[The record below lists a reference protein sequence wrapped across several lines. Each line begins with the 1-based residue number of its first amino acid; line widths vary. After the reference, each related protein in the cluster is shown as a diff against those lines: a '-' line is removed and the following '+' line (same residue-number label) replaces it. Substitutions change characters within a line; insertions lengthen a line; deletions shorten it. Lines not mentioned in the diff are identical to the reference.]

1 MKSCIYCGEQ
11 KSFDQFSDEHIWPN
25 ALGGDYLPHDVW
37 RTDDVCQR
45 CNSVSGLFVDGAF
58 IRSWMGQAELS
69 NGALEYLAG
78 RDKPGAIPLNYL
90 GPIQDIP
97 APRGHVADYWA
108 GPCGA
113 NIIHIRPDNGDEQWT
128 AYAGGDPKAKKAAAG
143 RAYMALTSQ
152 NEFWVTVSLLSFKH
166 HFDRAERFVVNM
178 ELPPNWSFKAPDR
191 NDPVQAEDMTTID
204 AVIKRGRDGDS
215 FRGRIS
221 VSADLGNRLLSKLG
235 LAVGYKLLGA
245 AFLETDNAKNLR
257 WGLREANIEKRKK
270 IPLRGSSYLSG
281 RGLRGMEAVLA
292 WPGGWVLMVKLTDG
306 KLSLSVLSPSGR
318 AMSVL
323 ISDEQTL
330 VDGLDLKFRDGVVW
344 ITAPVAEEAVGPI
357 MLSEY
362 VAHQAKFFLSPMLAK
377 LASRRGDTA
386 TLPLCR

>member
-37 RTDDVCQR
+37 RTDIV
-45 CNSVSGLFVDGAF
+45 
-58 IRSWMGQAELS
+58 
-69 NGALEYLAG
+69 
-78 RDKPGAIPLNYL
+78 
-90 GPIQDIP
+90 
-97 APRGHVADYWA
+97 
-108 GPCGA
+108 
-113 NIIHIRPDNGDEQWT
+113 
-128 AYAGGDPKAKKAAAG
+128 
-143 RAYMALTSQ
+143 
-152 NEFWVTVSLLSFKH
+152 
-166 HFDRAERFVVNM
+166 
-178 ELPPNWSFKAPDR
+178 
-191 NDPVQAEDMTTID
+191 
-204 AVIKRGRDGDS
+204 
-215 FRGRIS
+215 
-221 VSADLGNRLLSKLG
+221 
-235 LAVGYKLLGA
+235 
-245 AFLETDNAKNLR
+245 R

-270 IPLRGSSYLSG
+270 IPVRGSSYLSG

-362 VAHQAKFFLSPMLAK
+362 VAHQAKVFLSPVLAK

-386 TLPLCR
+386 FVLLS